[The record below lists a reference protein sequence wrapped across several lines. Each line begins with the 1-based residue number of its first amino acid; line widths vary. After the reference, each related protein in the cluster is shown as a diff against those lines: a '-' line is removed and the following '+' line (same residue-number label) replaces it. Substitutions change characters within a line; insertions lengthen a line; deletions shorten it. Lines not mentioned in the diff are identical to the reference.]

1 MNNEHN
7 QSTDPQAPPSRWRF
21 SASGRAIGTG
31 AFLVALMAGAAA
43 GVGGTRLVQRF
54 HPQVVM
60 LLQPAPIAQMKD
72 AMPVAVKGKVAEIF
86 GNKFVVQDDSGRAL
100 VDTGP
105 RGDGRK
111 IVDKGEAM
119 TVQGRFDRG
128 VIHAQV
134 IAHADGRTE
143 AFDPPRPPRPHH
155 KPPPPPPGPRADRGP
170 HHAPPPPPPGDRG
183 PGADRAPPPP
193 PSAADRAPPPAPG
206 NGATPPSA
214 QPL

>member
-1 MNNEHN
+1 MTNEPT
-7 QSTDPQAPPSRWRF
+7 QSTDQQAPPPRRRF
-21 SASGRAIGTG
+21 SASGRAIGAG
-31 AFLVALMAGAAA
+31 AFLVAFVAGAAA
-43 GVGGTRLVQRF
+43 GVGGTHLVQRF
-54 HPQVVM
+54 HPQTVM

-72 AMPVAVKGKVAEIF
+72 AMPVAVKGQVAEIF
-86 GNKFVVQDDSGRAL
+86 GNKFIVQDDSGRAL

-111 IVDKGEAM
+111 IVDKDEGV

-134 IAHADGRTE
+134 IAHADGRIE
-143 AFDPPRPPRPHH
+143 AFGPPRPHR

-170 HHAPPPPPPGDRG
+170 HHASPPPLPGDRG

-193 PSAADRAPPPAPG
+193 PPAADRAPPPAPG
-206 NGATPPSA
+206 NGAPPPPA